1 MLDPVSVLLTT
12 YFVILGVLSLYGLH
26 RLFLVALYH
35 RHERDQV
42 EPLRRYDDDALPVV
56 TVQLPLFN
64 ERTVAVRLL
73 DAVARFDYPRD
84 RLEVQVLDDST
95 DETAQLVAEHVARLA
110 ATGLD
115 IQHVRRTDRRGYK
128 AGALE
133 AGLQTARGEFVAIF
147 DADFVPEPGFLRAT
161 IHHFTEP
168 SVGLVQARWAHLNRN
183 YSWLTRMQAMLLD
196 AHFNVEHFAR
206 NRSGRIF
213 NFNGTAG
220 IWRRR
225 AIDDAGGWQHDTLT
239 EDLDLSYRAQLRG
252 WKFVYLPDLDA
263 PAELP
268 VEMDAFKSQ
277 QYRWT
282 KGSVQVARKLLGRI
296 WTAPRADV
304 PLRTKI
310 EATIHLTA
318 NVTYLLMI
326 VLALLIGPAVYFRAS
341 ISGWNDLLFIDLPI
355 FFFGTLAVADF
366 FLTGQRR
373 LGRGIG
379 QCLLELPLCLAVGM
393 GLAVNN
399 SRAVLSALLRRE
411 SEFVRT
417 PKYNVTDASGAPELR
432 VKRYSPTRSWL
443 PYFEVALGL
452 YFLAAIAVALSPRVV
467 ALPSLPFLLLF
478 AGGFLYCGLA
488 SLFPRY
494 RRTARRRVA
503 SAGVSS
509 AAVTLPVA
517 VEVPDGA

>member
-1 MLDPVSVLLTT
+1 
-12 YFVILGVLSLYGLH
+12 LH

-35 RHERDQV
+35 RHEKDVV
-42 EPLRRYDDDALPVV
+42 EPLRRYADAALPTV
-56 TVQLPLFN
+56 TVQLPLYN

-95 DETAQLVAEHVARLA
+95 DETADLVAAHVALLRDG
-110 ATGLD
+110 GLD
-115 IQHVRRTDRRGYK
+115 IRHIRRGNRTGYK
-128 AGALE
+128 AGALA
-133 AGLQTARGEFVAIF
+133 AGLQSARGEFIAIF
-147 DADFVPEPGFLRAT
+147 DADFVPQPGFLRDT

-168 SVGLVQARWAHLNRN
+168 RIGLVQARWAHLNRR

-225 AIDDAGGWQHDTLT
+225 TIDDAGGWQHDTLT

-252 WKFVYLPDLDA
+252 WQFVYLPTLDA

-282 KGSVQVARKLLGRI
+282 KGSVQVARKLLPQI
-296 WTAPRADV
+296 WRAPLREV
-304 PLRTKI
+304 PLRVRL

-318 NVTYLLMI
+318 NITYLLMI

-373 LGRGIG
+373 LGRTIG
-379 QCLLELPLCLAVGM
+379 QCVFELPLCLAVGM

-417 PKYNVTDASGAPELR
+417 PKYNVTDAAGAPELKVR
-432 VKRYSPTRSWL
+432 RYSPNRSWL
-443 PYFEVALGL
+443 PYVEVALGL
-452 YFLAAIAVALSPRVV
+452 YFLLAIAVAVSPGVF

-478 AGGFLYCGLA
+478 SCGFLYCGVA
-488 SLFPRY
+488 SIFPRY
-494 RRTARRRVA
+494 RRAARRRSAAAA
-503 SAGVSS
+503 SAT
-509 AAVTLPVA
+509 ALQLPPVA